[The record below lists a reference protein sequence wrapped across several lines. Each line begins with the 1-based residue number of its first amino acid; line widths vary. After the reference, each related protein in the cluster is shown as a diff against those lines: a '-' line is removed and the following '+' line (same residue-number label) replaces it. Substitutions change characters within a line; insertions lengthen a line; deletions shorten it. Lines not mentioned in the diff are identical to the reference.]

1 MRPDTPEPPD
11 TPDTPEPLDTL
22 DPAQNDQSISRR
34 DMLKTVAVAGGAAT
48 LAGCSRRSESTES
61 GALKGKKLAMV
72 IDLQR
77 CTGCGGCSLACKTE
91 NNTPDGIFWSNKI
104 TQTYGTYP
112 NVNFEYIPTLCNHC
126 ENAPCVEV
134 CPTAAM
140 HCADAGIVNHDPDI
154 CIGCKACA
162 VACPYDAVY
171 VNHEK
176 PHGFWRDRS
185 SVLGDMTSSA
195 SDVTMKVNGKEIPY
209 YNPARD
215 KDTPGTA
222 IRPKGVPEK
231 CNFCLHRVKRGQL
244 PACVEGC
251 PCDARIFGDL
261 NDPDSAVSRLL
272 GKYKPSRLKEHLG
285 TSPKVFYIRSY
296 NRGAYQ
302 STKGTV

>member
-1 MRPDTPEPPD
+1 MQITIPGDRQT
-11 TPDTPEPLDTL
+11 
-22 DPAQNDQSISRR
+22 ISRR
-34 DMLKTVAVAGGAAT
+34 DMLKRTAAAGAAAAGSAAALT
-48 LAGCSRRSESTES
+48 GCSQAARSGGTKT
-61 GALKGKKLAMV
+61 LKGKKLAMV

-77 CTGCGGCSLACKTE
+77 CTGCGGCSLACKAE
-91 NNTPDGIFWSNKI
+91 NNTPEGIFWSNKI
-104 TQTYGTYP
+104 TETYGTYP

-126 ENAPCVEV
+126 EKAPCIEV

-140 HCADAGIVNHDPDI
+140 HRSEAGIVDHKADI

-176 PHGFWRDRS
+176 PHAFWRDS
-185 SVLGDMTSSA
+185 DSALPGMTASA
-195 SDVTMKVNGKEIPY
+195 EEVTAKVGGKGTPY
-209 YNPARD
+209 FNPARD
-215 KDTPGTA
+215 KNAAGTA

-231 CNFCLHRVKRGQL
+231 CNFCLHRLKRGQL
-244 PACVEGC
+244 PACVEAC

-261 NDPDSAVSRLL
+261 NDPGSAVSRLL

-296 NRGAYQ
+296 NQGAYP
-302 STKGTV
+302 STKGSV